1 MEFGVRYS
9 ELLRLPYFDPVRT
22 TIIDPMHCFYRGVA
36 KCFIKERVI
45 EKNILSRSTLKLL
58 QTRVNSVCTPSTIG
72 RIPHKIESQFGSL
85 TAVNIRSGQIN
96 FQTLSCMMYCRQSTE
111 NAEGVL
117 LFHGYSHLKGVM
129 VFLKTNPLTTALL
142 KSS

>member
-72 RIPHKIESQFGSL
+72 RILHKIESQFGSL

-96 FQTLSCMMYCRQSTE
+96 FQYFIMYDVLPTE
-111 NAEGVL
+111 YREC
-117 LFHGYSHLKGVM
+117 
-129 VFLKTNPLTTALL
+129 
-142 KSS
+142 